1 MSGVLFVVMPFG
13 PLEFPHIGVSL
24 LKAQLRARGIPAAIA
39 YLNFPFVEA
48 AGYQAYRSMTISIP
62 GNQEPLQWRYQGYDY
77 YGLVGE
83 WIFARSLFSHTSEHD
98 DDYIRYLLAN
108 GMCAPEMV
116 DGLRHMAALVEPFL
130 DYCMRAVDWD
140 RYSVVGFTSTFQQN
154 LASLALARRIKERFP
169 EKIIVMG
176 GQNCSDVLGVQLH
189 KSFPFL
195 DYVFT
200 GDADFSFP
208 ELVSRLGN
216 GNGRR
221 DDIPGQV
228 RREATG
234 SVVTAANGIVDA
246 MDALS
251 YPDFDDYLA
260 SYRISPLRH
269 LFTPALQME
278 TSRGCWWGAKHH
290 CTFCGLNAN
299 GMAFRAKSPQ
309 RVMDE
314 LVHLVSRY
322 KLPNILVVD
331 NILSMDYFKNFL
343 PELKRRK
350 LGVQLLYE
358 TKANLNREQVQ
369 LLADAGVRTIQPGI
383 ESLSSGVL
391 ALMRKGVSPL
401 QNVQL
406 LKWCK
411 EYGVHPCWN
420 VLYGFPG
427 ETAADYDEMC
437 RIAENLSHLT
447 PPGCGG
453 DVRVERFSPY
463 FDYAGDFGIR
473 NVRVHPSYRYIY
485 PFDDS
490 VLYNLAYF
498 FDFDFDGRESVEG
511 WSAEILGLIER
522 WNYVHGR
529 SRLEVVS
536 RTPDAMVVCDTRPNA
551 VNPLY
556 RFGMREAAVID
567 ACDRAQTLPQIVKQ
581 VRRTLNGSM
590 PQDTWIDA
598 FVRYL
603 TDCRLVLNQDGHY
616 LSLIVS
622 QPKPA
627 PPALSH

>member
-13 PLEFPHIGVSL
+13 PLEYPHIGVSL
-24 LKAQLRARGIPAAIA
+24 LKAQLRARGIPASIA

-48 AGYQAYRSMTISIP
+48 TGYQAYRNMTISIP

-83 WIFARSLFSHTSEHD
+83 WMFARSLFSHTSEQD
-98 DDYIRYLLAN
+98 EDYIRYLVAN
-108 GMCAPEMV
+108 GMCVPEMV
-116 DGLRHMAALVEPFL
+116 DGIRRMAALVEPFL

-140 RYSVVGFTSTFQQN
+140 RYSIIGFTSTFQQN
-154 LASLALARRIKERFP
+154 LASLALARRIRERFP

-176 GQNCSDVLGVQLH
+176 GQNCADVLGIQLH

-200 GDADFSFP
+200 GDSDFSFP

-216 GNGRR
+216 GDGGC

-269 LFTPALQME
+269 HFMPALQME

-322 KLPNILVVD
+322 RLPNILVVD
-331 NILSMDYFKNFL
+331 NILSMDYFRNFL

-350 LGVQLLYE
+350 IGVQLLYE

-383 ESLSSGVL
+383 ESLSTNVL
-391 ALMRKGVSPL
+391 TLMRKGVSPL

-406 LKWCK
+406 LKWCQ
-411 EYGVHPCWN
+411 ESGVHPCWN

-427 ETAADYDEMC
+427 ETAADYEEMC
-437 RIAENLSHLT
+437 RIAANLSHLT

-473 NVRVHPSYRYIY
+473 NVRVHPSYRYVY

-498 FDFDFDGRESVEG
+498 FDFDFDGRENVEG
-511 WSAEILGLIER
+511 WSVGILGLIER
-522 WNYVHGR
+522 WNYVHVQ

-551 VNPLY
+551 VHPLY

-567 ACDRAQTLPQIVKQ
+567 ACDRAQTLPQIVKR
-581 VRRTLNGSM
+581 VRSTLNGSM
-590 PQDTWIDA
+590 PQETWIDT

-603 TDCRLVLNQDGHY
+603 TDCRLVLHQEGHY
-616 LSLIVS
+616 LSLILS
-622 QPKPA
+622 RPKPA
-627 PPALSH
+627 P